1 MMPQVSSV
9 NYDRLSNAST
19 DSYNSDNEAPIFDNP
34 VLPTTS
40 MYFIH

>member
-1 MMPQVSSV
+1 MPQVSSV

-19 DSYNSDNEAPIFDNP
+19 DSYNSDNESPIFDNP

-40 MYFIH
+40 MQHT